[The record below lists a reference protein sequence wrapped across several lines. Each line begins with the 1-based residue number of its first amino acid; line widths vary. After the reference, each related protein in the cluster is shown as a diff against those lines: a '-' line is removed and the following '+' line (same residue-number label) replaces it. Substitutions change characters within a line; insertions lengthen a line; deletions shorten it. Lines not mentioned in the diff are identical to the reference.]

1 MKKIKDQQSGQ
12 VVTINYVASSA
23 TATMCCNEHFI
34 KAEIPRADR
43 SMCQIAYTKSDL
55 ESFGSFFN
63 LGLGESE
70 RRDAA

>member
-1 MKKIKDQQSGQ
+1 MKTIIDPVSRKPID
-12 VVTINYVASSA
+12 INYVASASV
-23 TATMCCNEHFI
+23 ATMCCGTVFL